1 MTQIPATSP
10 VDAAMQST
18 SANRFSEMSS
28 EDFIRIIFTELANQ
42 DPLAPSD
49 SSALLQQLNSIRSI
63 ESDMQLIDQLKSLV
77 TENQLAAASNLIG
90 KHVTGLTI
98 NSDAVEGNVVSISRE
113 GDTIAIKLDNGYSI
127 PFESIDTISQAVPK
141 VTPGVGTN
149 AG

>member
-10 VDAAMQST
+10 VDSALQST
-18 SANRFSEMSS
+18 SVNRFSDMSS

-42 DPLAPSD
+42 DPLAPND
-49 SSALLQQLNSIRSI
+49 SGALLQQISSIRSI
-63 ESDMQLIDQLKSLV
+63 ESDMQLIEQLKSLV

-90 KHVTGLTI
+90 KHVTGLTEF
-98 NSDAVEGNVVSISRE
+98 NDAVEGNVVSISRE

-141 VTPGVGTN
+141 PTPGVGTS

>member
-10 VDAAMQST
+10 VDAALQST

-42 DPLAPSD
+42 DPFAPND
-49 SSALLQQLNSIRSI
+49 SGALLQQLNSIRSI

-90 KHVTGLTI
+90 KHVTGLTA
-98 NSDAVEGNVVSISRE
+98 NNDAVEGNVVAISRE
-113 GDTIAIKLDNGYSI
+113 GDSVSIQLDNGYSI
-127 PFESIDTISQAVPK
+127 PFESIDTISQAIPMG
-141 VTPGVGTN
+141 TPGVGTN

>member
-10 VDAAMQST
+10 VDSALQST
-18 SANRFSEMSS
+18 SVNRFSDMSS

-42 DPLAPSD
+42 DPLAPND
-49 SSALLQQLNSIRSI
+49 SGALLQQISSIRSI
-63 ESDMQLIDQLKSLV
+63 ESDMQLIEQLKSLV

-113 GDTIAIKLDNGYSI
+113 GETIAIKLDNGYSI

-141 VTPGVGTN
+141 PTAGVGTN

>member
-10 VDAAMQST
+10 ADLALQST
-18 SANRFSEMSS
+18 TTNRFSDMSS

-42 DPLAPSD
+42 DPLAPND
-49 SSALLQQLNSIRSI
+49 SGALLQQLSSIRSI

-113 GDTIAIKLDNGYSI
+113 GETIAIKLDNGYSI
-127 PFESIDTISQAVPK
+127 PFESIDTISAAIPK
-141 VTPGVGTN
+141 PTTGVGTN

>member
-10 VDAAMQST
+10 VDSALQST
-18 SANRFSEMSS
+18 SVNRFSDMSS

-42 DPLAPSD
+42 DPLAPND
-49 SSALLQQLNSIRSI
+49 SGALLQQISSIRSI
-63 ESDMQLIDQLKSLV
+63 ESDMQLIEQLKSLV

-90 KHVTGLTI
+90 KHVTGLTEF
-98 NSDAVEGNVVSISRE
+98 NDAVEGNVVSISRE

-141 VTPGVGTN
+141 PTPGVGTN

>member
-10 VDAAMQST
+10 VDSALQST
-18 SANRFSEMSS
+18 SVNRFSDMSS

-42 DPLAPSD
+42 DPLAPND
-49 SSALLQQLNSIRSI
+49 SGALLQQISSIRSI
-63 ESDMQLIDQLKSLV
+63 ESDMQLIEQLKSLV

-90 KHVTGLTI
+90 KHVTGLTEF
-98 NSDAVEGNVVSISRE
+98 NDAVEGNVVSISRE

-141 VTPGVGTN
+141 PTPGVGTN
-149 AG
+149 TG

>member
-10 VDAAMQST
+10 VDSALQST
-18 SANRFSEMSS
+18 SVNRFSDMSS

-42 DPLAPSD
+42 DPLAPND
-49 SSALLQQLNSIRSI
+49 SGALLQQISSIRSI
-63 ESDMQLIDQLKSLV
+63 ESDMQLIEQLKSLV

-113 GDTIAIKLDNGYSI
+113 GETIAIKLDNGYSI
-127 PFESIDTISQAVPK
+127 PFESIDTISAAVPK
-141 VTPGVGTN
+141 PTTGVGTN

>member
-10 VDAAMQST
+10 VDSALQST

-42 DPLAPSD
+42 DPLAPND
-49 SSALLQQLNSIRSI
+49 SAALLQQLNSIRSI

-90 KHVTGLTI
+90 KHVTGLTEF
-98 NSDAVEGNVVSISRE
+98 SDAVEGNVVSISRE
-113 GDTIAIKLDNGYSI
+113 GETIAIKLDNGYSI
-127 PFESIDTISQAVPK
+127 PFESIDTISEAVSRG
-141 VTPGVGTN
+141 TPGVGTIT
-149 AG
+149 G